1 VVGGFFQSIDHVC
14 FHINREEVDPELLF
28 KVPPGLDGE
37 NAGICFLMEHIFGPL
52 GSATTFEEREGPEDF
67 LLFVMELLQGQMD
80 VERAGV
86 QKCIAVVTFSAE
98 VWRAGELRM
107 CSSRR

>member
-1 VVGGFFQSIDHVC
+1 M
-14 FHINREEVDPELLF
+14 DPELLF

-37 NAGICFLMEHIFGPL
+37 NTSICFLMEHVFGPL
-52 GSATTFEEREGPEDF
+52 GSATTFEERKGLEDF

-98 VWRAGELRM
+98 VWRVGELRM